1 MISSRSL
8 LLVQLAIIV
17 ALAWTAAYLG
27 RDEIRGWFH
36 ETTEQETAPQP
47 SADRDGGPDVR
58 VSEAVQKVSGL
69 RAEPLAEHRL
79 RPALPVQGVV
89 ADLRPLA
96 QQVAQLRSAVAE
108 VEAARGLAA
117 RATAEHRR
125 VLALYEDD
133 RNASERA
140 LQAAEAE
147 SRAAQARLAGAEA
160 AAAAARETLRLG
172 WGDTLARW
180 AGTGAPEL
188 ARLLNG
194 AEALLLV
201 TLRLADAAP
210 QRMEALEFSPAGSKD
225 KPRRAQ
231 PVSAATRA
239 DPGLPGATW
248 FYRTPAAGLRA
259 GERIAGRLPT
269 GADAEEGVLVPAAAV
284 VWHAGKAWVYVQEAA
299 DRFERRAIEAA
310 TAVGT
315 DWFETGLEAGDRVVV
330 SGAQLLLSEEF
341 RGRITN
347 ENED

>member
-8 LLVQLAIIV
+8 LLAQLALIV
-17 ALAWTAAYLG
+17 ALAWTAVYLG
-27 RDEIRGWFH
+27 RDEIRGWFYD
-36 ETTEQETAPQP
+36 TAEEAPRP
-47 SADRDGGPDVR
+47 PVADEDGGADLQ
-58 VSEAVQKVSGL
+58 VSESVQKASGM
-69 RAEPLAEHRL
+69 RAEPLAGHRL
-79 RPALPVQGVV
+79 HPALAVQGVV

-96 QQVAQLRSAVAE
+96 QQVAGLRAALADE
-108 VEAARGLAA
+108 QAARGHAA
-117 RATAEHRR
+117 RSIAEHRR

-140 LQAAEAE
+140 LHAAEADR
-147 SRAAQARLAGAEA
+147 RAAEARLAAAEA
-160 AAAAARETLRLG
+160 ALSAARETLRLE

-180 AGTGAPEL
+180 AGADAPEL

-194 AEALLLV
+194 TEALLLV
-201 TLRLADAAP
+201 TLRLADAVP
-210 QRMEALEFSPAGSKD
+210 QRMQALEFSPAGSAG
-225 KPRRAQ
+225 KPRRAE

-248 FYRTPAAGLRA
+248 FYRAPAAGLRA
-259 GERIAGRLPT
+259 GARIAGRLPT
-269 GADAEEGVLVPAAAV
+269 GEDAAEGVLVPAAAV

-310 TAVGT
+310 TAVGA
-315 DWFETGLEAGDRVVV
+315 DWFETGLEAGERVVV